1 MSLVLWRPQTPRMD
15 IMERW
20 HGIRNLDFLFPNPP
34 PHPKKKAQMF
44 DCFWGMF
51 LLVSNMAVFFFTVFS
66 NRAFFFWTATSKTL
80 KSQNW
85 YSTDLSVWP
94 IWKAP
99 QPLPRLQ
106 LSWAWE
112 LTNRPWTFYSVS
124 TFSQKDKQMLPWFE
138 SPENIEGRALLNWF
152 IHCAVM
158 AFETFSS
165 LGPLWFGVCRW
176 YQPPTRLRM
185 YIFDKPTDQNY
196 V

>member
-1 MSLVLWRPQTPRMD
+1 MWINGFSWSAAINRLCPWCCEDLKRHAWTSWRDGMASETWIFSSPTPPTQKKRGAD
-15 IMERW
+15 VWLFLGDVFIGFK
-20 HGIRNLDFLFPNPP
+20 HGR
-34 PHPKKKAQMF
+34 
-44 DCFWGMF
+44 
-51 LLVSNMAVFFFTVFS
+51 FFFS
-66 NRAFFFWTATSKTL
+66 LCLQQSFFFELPLQKTL

-158 AFETFSS
+158 AFETF
-165 LGPLWFGVCRW
+165 
-176 YQPPTRLRM
+176 
-185 YIFDKPTDQNY
+185 
-196 V
+196 

>member
-1 MSLVLWRPQTPRMD
+1 MWINGFSWSAAINRLCPWCCEDLKRHAWTSWRDGMASETW
-15 IMERW
+15 I
-20 HGIRNLDFLFPNPP
+20 FSSTPP
-34 PHPKKKAQMF
+34 PTHQKKTQMF

-51 LLVSNMAVFFFTVFS
+51 LLVSNMAVFLKCFQTDL
-66 NRAFFFWTATSKTL
+66 FFFELPLQKTL
-80 KSQNW
+80 KFHNW

-99 QPLPRLQ
+99 QPLPRLE

-124 TFSQKDKQMLPWFE
+124 TFFQKDKQMLPWFE

-158 AFETFSS
+158 AFETF
-165 LGPLWFGVCRW
+165 
-176 YQPPTRLRM
+176 
-185 YIFDKPTDQNY
+185 
-196 V
+196 

>member
-1 MSLVLWRPQTPRMD
+1 MWINGFSWSAAINRLCPWCCEDLKRHAWTSWRDGMASETWIFSSPT
-15 IMERW
+15 
-20 HGIRNLDFLFPNPP
+20 PP
-34 PHPKKKAQMF
+34 PTQKKRRRCLIVF
-44 DCFWGMF
+44 GGCFYWF
-51 LLVSNMAVFFFTVFS
+51 QTWPFFFHCVFKQS
-66 NRAFFFWTATSKTL
+66 FFFWTATSKTL

-124 TFSQKDKQMLPWFE
+124 TFSQKDKHMLPWFE

-158 AFETFSS
+158 AFETF
-165 LGPLWFGVCRW
+165 
-176 YQPPTRLRM
+176 
-185 YIFDKPTDQNY
+185 
-196 V
+196 

>member
-1 MSLVLWRPQTPRMD
+1 MWINGFSWSAAINRLCPWCCEDLKRHAWTSWRDGMASETWIFSSPT
-15 IMERW
+15 
-20 HGIRNLDFLFPNPP
+20 PP
-34 PHPKKKAQMF
+34 PPKKKEAQMF
-44 DCFWGMF
+44 DCFWGMS
-51 LLVSNMAVFFFTVFS
+51 LLVSNMAVFFSPCVC
-66 NRAFFFWTATSKTL
+66 NRAFFFELPLQKTL

-158 AFETFSS
+158 AFETF
-165 LGPLWFGVCRW
+165 
-176 YQPPTRLRM
+176 
-185 YIFDKPTDQNY
+185 
-196 V
+196 